1 VTVAAGKFRAMKRRS
16 VLLVLA
22 FVVTLG
28 GASAEPV
35 SAHGTAHPNTVITWN
50 GIMMATFANAVVPP
64 PAAIRL
70 GAIVQAAVF
79 DAVNGIDPQYT
90 AIHVAPAGPAGAS
103 RQAAAA
109 AAAHT
114 ALVSLFPSQQSALD
128 AQFASSIAAM
138 GDDDGASST
147 IARGIAWGNAV
158 AGQILVWRAADGF
171 STVLP
176 YTQGFAPG
184 DWAPTPGGSGPP
196 KFQSLSITNPFAM
209 TSPSEFRPV
218 GPPALTSER
227 YATDFKEVK
236 AYGGATSTVRSPL
249 QTETAK
255 FWQLDT
261 PIGIW
266 DRVADSLALANHLNL
281 LRSARLLAMVNLAEA
296 DAIIAVFDAKAHFN
310 FWRPVTAIAGAA
322 LDGNPDTTTEA
333 GWLPLLPTPYFQEYP
348 SAHSGVSSAAAVVLG
363 SFFGKHASF
372 TVTSAGLPGVVRIFG
387 SFSAAVAQ
395 VADARIYAGF
405 HFRFSTDDA
414 TQMGTQIGQLA
425 DSTLM
430 QRVRD
435 HEA

>member
-1 VTVAAGKFRAMKRRS
+1 MKRKT

-22 FVVTLG
+22 FVVAWG
-28 GASAEPV
+28 GASAVPV
-35 SAHGTAHPNTVITWN
+35 SAHAAARPNTVIAWN
-50 GIMMATFANAVVPP
+50 GIMMATFATAAVPP

-70 GAIVQAAVF
+70 GAIVQASVF

-90 AIHVAPAGPAGAS
+90 AIHVAPAGPADAS

-114 ALVSLFPSQQSALD
+114 ALVSLFPLQQSALD

-138 GDDDGASST
+138 GDEDGSST
-147 IARGIAWGNAV
+147 SIAGGIAWGNSV
-158 AGQILVWRAADGF
+158 AGQILAWRAADGF

-176 YTQGFAPG
+176 YTQGSAPG

-196 KFQSLSITNPFAM
+196 KFQSLSITLPFAM
-209 TSPSEFRPV
+209 TSPSEFRPA
-218 GPPALTSER
+218 GPPALTSAR
-227 YATDFKEVK
+227 YTADFKEVK
-236 AYGGATSTVRSPL
+236 DYGSATSTRRSVF

-255 FWQLDT
+255 FWQMDT
-261 PIGIW
+261 PVGIW
-266 DRVADSLALANHLNL
+266 DRVADSLAQANHLNL

-296 DAIIAVFDAKAHFN
+296 DAIISVFDAKAHFN
-310 FWRPVTAIAGAA
+310 SWRPVTAVAGAA

-333 GWLPLLPTPYFQEYP
+333 GWLPLLTTPYFQEYP
-348 SAHSGVSSAAAVVLG
+348 SAHSGVSSAATVVLA
-363 SFFGKHASF
+363 SFFGNDASF
-372 TVTSAGLPGVVRIFG
+372 TVTSAGLPGVVRNFD

-395 VADARIYAGF
+395 VADARIFAGF

-414 TQMGTQIGQLA
+414 TQMGTQIGHLA

-430 QRVRD
+430 LRVRD
-435 HEA
+435 QEA